1 MPLYLAEMESLG
13 HKDPLIHEEFMSGN
27 WVVNKNDVVP
37 FCAIGVDTA
46 LENVNRSLKVN
57 GGLVGITLNPSA
69 RNKFFL
75 VSPYLTKQSCLI
87 RSQSIVNEGITNY
100 VLVF

>member
-1 MPLYLAEMESLG
+1 MPLYLAEMESLR

-46 LENVNRSLKVN
+46 LENVSRSIIK
-57 GGLVGITLNPSA
+57 S
-69 RNKFFL
+69 
-75 VSPYLTKQSCLI
+75 
-87 RSQSIVNEGITNY
+87 
-100 VLVF
+100 